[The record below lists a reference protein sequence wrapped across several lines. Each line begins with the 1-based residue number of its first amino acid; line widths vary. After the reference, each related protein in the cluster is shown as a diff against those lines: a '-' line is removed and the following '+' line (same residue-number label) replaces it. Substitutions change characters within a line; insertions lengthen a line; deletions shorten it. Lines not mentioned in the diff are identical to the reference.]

1 MKIMVDAILGPPI
14 KYTELVMR
22 EVSMAKVARLLDQII
37 PERYVL
43 DIDVDMEGFRFSGD
57 EKVGFNLVEPSRE
70 LIFHATGLEVSG
82 AKLTGGATA
91 TSATMNVDDQTVTVS
106 FADEVTAGDHELEL
120 KFSGVLG
127 DNLHG
132 FYRSGYKHNGQQRW
146 IATTQFEPAHAR
158 GGFVCIDEPAAKAV
172 FEVSLTV
179 PSELTAVANTNVLK
193 EESAGARKTVTFA
206 PTPKM
211 STYLVAYV
219 VGDFERV
226 ERATPEGVMVGVLA
240 TPGQT
245 DQLEFAL
252 DVGVRTLSF
261 FDEYFGIPYP
271 LPKLDMLAL
280 PDFAA
285 GAMENWGLVTY
296 RETALLLDPTQTSL
310 GNKQRVAE
318 VVAHELAHQWFG
330 NLVTMAWWSDLWLNE
345 GFATWV
351 ASLAM
356 DKLFPEWEI
365 WTSFI
370 QEEFSQALEMDSLAN
385 THPIQVEVDDP
396 RSLDEIFDAISYAK
410 GASVLNMLHHY
421 LGAEDFRSG
430 LHDYLAAH
438 AYGNS
443 VTHDLWTA
451 QGKASGKPVDEV
463 MSAWTSQPGYPLIGF
478 DDGQVT
484 QSRFYSSPR
493 EAKKAEAGQLWPV
506 PFSVVL
512 AGGGETEPKLL
523 EAAGEDLPMEL
534 MNSDWFKPN
543 PGQTSVFR
551 TMYTS
556 PMIAALTPPL
566 ETLTLAATDR
576 YGIVSDVLATTE
588 AGHTSSSVAL
598 KLTAALRSEPNYVVW
613 NAVGGGL
620 GSLIAIT
627 EDDALRGRL
636 EGFGGWLIEPNVKR
650 LGWKRQDGE
659 TSFDTLMR
667 PVVLQQAVRFDN
679 EAVTAEAKRRFGQY
693 IAGGEVDPDLRG
705 AILYAAAR
713 HGGVEEFEA
722 ILELYRKE
730 TVPQV
735 KISLLGALG
744 RFRKPELIARY
755 LEFALTPEVR
765 SGDIYIILAW
775 SLRNRDG
782 RDQAWQ
788 WVQDNWE
795 LWLKR
800 YGAGGHMLEHFP
812 LYAAG
817 GFATHEKAKEIG
829 DFFASHPHPA
839 LKRPA
844 AQAVEAVELKADWAE
859 RDIADVASFLDTW
872 EKSTKLGA

>member
-1 MKIMVDAILGPPI
+1 
-14 KYTELVMR
+14 
-22 EVSMAKVARLLDQII
+22 MAKVARLLDQII

-43 DIDVDMEGFRFSGD
+43 NIDVDMEGFRFSGN
-57 EKVGFNLVEPSRE
+57 EKLAFNLVQPARE
-70 LIFHATGLEVSG
+70 LIFHTTGLEVSD
-82 AKLTGGATA
+82 AKLTGGAEAAGVTL
-91 TSATMNVDDQTVTVS
+91 NPDDQTVTIA
-106 FADEVTAGDHELEL
+106 FDEELAAGAHELDL
-120 KFSGVLG
+120 KFAGILG

-132 FYRSGYKHNGQQRW
+132 FYRSGYKHNGAQRW
-146 IATTQFEPAHAR
+146 IATTQFEAVHAR
-158 GGFVCIDEPAAKAV
+158 EGFVCIDEPAAKAV

-179 PSELTAVANTNVLK
+179 PSELTAVANTDVLK
-193 EESAGARKTVTFA
+193 EESAGARKKVTFT

-245 DQLEFAL
+245 EQLEFAL
-252 DVGVRTLSF
+252 ETAVRTLSF
-261 FDEYFGIPYP
+261 YNEYFGIPYP

-285 GAMENWGLVTY
+285 AAMENWGLVTY
-296 RETALLLDPTQTSL
+296 RETALLFDAAQTSL
-310 GNKQRVAE
+310 SSKQRVVE

-410 GASVLNMLHHY
+410 GASVINMLHHY

-430 LHDYLAAH
+430 LHSYLEAH

-443 VTHDLWTA
+443 VTYDLWTA
-451 QGKASGKPVDEV
+451 LGKASGKPVDEV

-484 QSRFYSSPR
+484 QTRFYSSPR
-493 EAKKAEAGQLWPV
+493 EAKKAGASQLWPV

-512 AGGGETEPKLL
+512 AGGDETEPKLI
-523 EAAGEDLPMEL
+523 EAASENLPLEL

-551 TMYTS
+551 VMYTS

-566 ETLTLAATDR
+566 EAKTLVPTDR
-576 YGIVSDVLATTE
+576 YGLVDDVMATTE
-588 AGHTSSSVAL
+588 SGHTSSSVAL
-598 KLTAALRSEPNYVVW
+598 KLMAALRNEPNYVVW

-620 GSLIAIT
+620 GSLIGIT
-627 EDDALRGRL
+627 EDDELRSRL

-650 LGWKRQDGE
+650 LGWERQDGE
-659 TSFDTLMR
+659 TAFDTLMR

-679 EAVTAEAKRRFGQY
+679 EAVTAEAKRRFDQY
-693 IAGGEVDPDLRG
+693 LAGGEVDPDLRG
-705 AILYAAAR
+705 VILFAAAR
-713 HGGVEEFEA
+713 HGRVKEFEA

-765 SGDIYIILAW
+765 AGDIFIVLAW

-788 WVQDNWE
+788 WLQDNWE

-800 YGAGGHMLEHFP
+800 YGAGGHMLERFP
-812 LYAAG
+812 LYAAS
-817 GFATHEKAKEIG
+817 GFATHKMAKEIG
-829 DFFASHPHPA
+829 EFFAGHPHPA
-839 LKRPA
+839 LKRPS

-859 RDIADVASFLDTW
+859 RDQTDVASFLDTW
-872 EKSTKLGA
+872 EATTKTGA

>member
-1 MKIMVDAILGPPI
+1 
-14 KYTELVMR
+14 
-22 EVSMAKVARLLDQII
+22 MAKVARLLDQII

-43 DIDVDMEGFRFSGD
+43 DIDVDMEGFRFSGI
-57 EKVGFNLVEPSRE
+57 EKVVFNLVHPARE
-70 LIFHATGLEVSG
+70 LIFHTTGLSVSE
-82 AKLTGGATA
+82 AKLTGGAAA
-91 TSATMNVDDQTVTVS
+91 TGVTLSANDQTVTLA
-106 FADEVTAGDHELEL
+106 FANEVAAGDQELEL

-132 FYRSGYKHNGQQRW
+132 FYRSGYKHNGEERW
-146 IATTQFEPAHAR
+146 IATTQFEAVHAR
-158 GGFVCIDEPAAKAV
+158 EGFVCIDEPAAKAV
-172 FEVSLTV
+172 FELRLTV
-179 PSELTAVANTNVLK
+179 PSELTAVANTDVAK
-193 EESAGARKTVTFA
+193 EESAGGRKKVTFA

-226 ERATPEGVMVGVLA
+226 ERQTPEGVMVGVLA

-252 DVGVRTLSF
+252 DTAVRTLSF
-261 FDEYFGIPYP
+261 FNDYFGIPYP
-271 LPKLDMLAL
+271 LPKLDMVAL

-296 RETALLLDPTQTSL
+296 RETALLLDPAQTSL
-310 GNKQRVAE
+310 ANKQRVAE

-421 LGAEDFRSG
+421 LGAEDFRRG
-430 LHDYLAAH
+430 LHDYLEAH
-438 AYGNS
+438 AYSNS
-443 VTHDLWTA
+443 VTHDLWA
-451 QGKASGKPVDEV
+451 ALGEASGKPVDEV
-463 MSAWTSQPGYPLIGF
+463 MSAWTSQPGYPLISF

-493 EAKKAEAGQLWPV
+493 EAKKAAASQLWPV
-506 PFSVVL
+506 PFSAVL
-512 AGGGETEPKLL
+512 AGGRETEPGLIERERK
-523 EAAGEDLPMEL
+523 ELPSEL
-534 MNSDWFKPN
+534 MSSDWFKPN

-551 TMYTS
+551 SMYTS

-566 ETLTLAATDR
+566 KGGTLIAADR
-576 YGIVSDVLATTE
+576 YGMVSDVLATTE
-588 AGHTSSSVAL
+588 AGLTSSSVAL
-598 KLTAALRSEPNYVVW
+598 GLLAALRTEPNYVVW
-613 NAVGGGL
+613 NAIGGGL
-620 GSLIAIT
+620 GSLMAVI
-627 EDDALRGRL
+627 EDDGLRERL
-636 EGFGGWLIEPNVKR
+636 ERFGLWLTRPNVKR
-650 LGWKRQDGE
+650 LGWERKEGE
-659 TSFDTLMR
+659 TAFDTLMR
-667 PVVLQQAVRFDN
+667 PVVLQQAVRFDD
-679 EAVTAEAKRRFGQY
+679 EAVTAEAKRRFDQY
-693 IAGGEVDPDLRG
+693 LAGGAVDPDLRG
-705 AILYAAAR
+705 VILFAAAR
-713 HGGVEEFEA
+713 HGGADEYEA

-730 TVPQV
+730 SVPQV

-744 RFRKPELIARY
+744 RFRKPGLIARY

-765 SGDIYIILAW
+765 AGDIYIVLAW

-788 WVQDNWE
+788 WVRDNWE

-800 YGAGGHMLEHFP
+800 YGAGGHMLENFP

-817 GFATHEKAKEIG
+817 GFASHEMAREIG

-844 AQAVEAVELKADWAE
+844 AQAVEAVELKADWAD
-859 RDIADVASFLDTW
+859 RDQADVEGFLNTW
-872 EKSTKLGA
+872 EATTKTRA